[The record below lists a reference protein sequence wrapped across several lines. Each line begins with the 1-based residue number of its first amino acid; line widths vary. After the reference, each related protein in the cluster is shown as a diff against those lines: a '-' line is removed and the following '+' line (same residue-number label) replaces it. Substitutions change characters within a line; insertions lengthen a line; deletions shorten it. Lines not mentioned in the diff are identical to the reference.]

1 MNVFITAYFYVYE
14 SRFPRAMLYCPIIK
28 VDFVA
33 LAASTRF
40 SPRTSIWDELTDEK
54 FNNNFVI
61 LYTKP
66 MLQITGY
73 IIQTTYLSRR
83 PNPTIFIFTSFIW
96 FISLTLISSS
106 WKWASS
112 SLLDSVFSISVRSM
126 YSTFFWRNDVWF
138 YRFV

>member
-1 MNVFITAYFYVYE
+1 MNFFIIAYFYVYE
-14 SRFPRAMLYCPIIK
+14 RRFPGAMYCTIIK
-28 VDFVA
+28 VDFAA

-96 FISLTLISSS
+96 FISLTLISLS